1 MLSLAT
7 KFVPEPA
14 FFQMASDSGFRA
26 AEFWLDSKVIE
37 QSDQIVETASR
48 FPFRYALHFPN
59 RGPISPDHLVALVSL
74 YQKLNSTAL
83 VIHQPMFD
91 HFGAMLKQLNPNLD
105 LAVENHVLDLAG
117 FERWADLNPG
127 LTLDVEHLWKFT
139 LPDASLSI
147 LLQQVDKF
155 LERYAGKLQHVH
167 LLGYHPGEG
176 EHRPVHHNSELTTE
190 ILTRLVSHG
199 FEKLVVSEADLPYQN
214 HESLSKDVQL
224 FEQWKKTIAR

>member
-14 FFQMASDSGFRA
+14 FFQLASDSGFRA

-37 QSDQIVETASR
+37 QSEQIVETASR

-74 YQKLNSTAL
+74 YQKLNCTAL

-91 HFGAMLKQLNPNLD
+91 HFGTTLKQLDPNLD
-105 LAVENHVLDLAG
+105 LAVENHILDLDG
-117 FERWADLNPG
+117 FDRWADQNPG
-127 LTLDVEHLWKFT
+127 LTLDVEHLWMFT
-139 LPDASLSI
+139 LPDVSLSM
-147 LLQQVDKF
+147 LLKKVDKF
-155 LERYAGKLQHVH
+155 LEQYASKLQHVH
-167 LLGYHPGEG
+167 LLGFHPGG
-176 EHRPVHHNSELTTE
+176 EEHLPVHRNPELTQE
-190 ILTRLVSHG
+190 ILTRLASHG

-214 HESLSKDVQL
+214 QESLSKDVQL
-224 FEQWKKTIAR
+224 FEQWKKTIAG